1 VAGFRCL
8 PTTAGG
14 ILPDTHKSDWKAVL
28 GGAESVADVETT
40 TSTFL
45 GGLNDGDPEAWQR
58 FYDRYEPM
66 LLAMARRAGLREE
79 DARDVV
85 QEVLTTAF
93 VEGFRAGKYDRER
106 GRLRSWLR
114 GIVANKIREARRRVT
129 RPEVQMTDQS
139 DATRCLN
146 GIADDRKLP
155 DLFDEEWERAVLA
168 ECLRRV
174 KLEVDPKT
182 FQAFHLYAMA
192 GWQPEK
198 VAAQLGIARETVY
211 VHKSRVLA
219 RLKELQREIAEDW

>member
-1 VAGFRCL
+1 M
-8 PTTAGG
+8 
-14 ILPDTHKSDWKAVL
+14 
-28 GGAESVADVETT
+28 ETT

-45 GGLNDGDPEAWQR
+45 GGLNEGDPEAWRR
-58 FYDRYEPM
+58 FCERYEPM
-66 LLAMARRAGLREE
+66 LLAMTRRAALREE

-93 VEGFRAGKYDRER
+93 VVGFRAGKYDSER
-106 GRLRSWLR
+106 GRLRCWLQ
-114 GIVANKIREARRRVT
+114 GVAVNKIREARRRIA
-129 RPEVQMTDQS
+129 RPEVQLTDQS

-146 GIADDRKLP
+146 GIADDRELP
-155 DLFDEEWERAVLA
+155 GLFEEEWERAVLV

-182 FQAFHLYAMA
+182 FQAFQLYAI
-192 GWQPEK
+192 GGRRPEE

-219 RLKELQREIAEDW
+219 RLKELHREIAEDW

>member
-1 VAGFRCL
+1 MAGM
-8 PTTAGG
+8 A
-14 ILPDTHKSDWKAVL
+14 
-28 GGAESVADVETT
+28 TT

-45 GGLNDGDPEAWQR
+45 GGLSDSDPGTWRR
-58 FYDRYEPM
+58 FCDRYEPM
-66 LLAMARRAGLREE
+66 LLAMTRRAGLHEE

-85 QEVLTTAF
+85 QEVLATAF

-106 GRLRSWLR
+106 GRLRCWLR
-114 GIVANKIREARRRVT
+114 GVAVNKIREARRRLT

-139 DATRCLN
+139 DATRYVD
-146 GIADDRKLP
+146 GVADDRQLP

-174 KLEVDPKT
+174 KLEVEPKT
-182 FQAFHLYAMA
+182 FQAFHLYAI
-192 GWQPEK
+192 GGRRPEE

-219 RLKELQREIAEDW
+219 RLRELQREIAEDW